1 MKFWARLRTAPRRLW
16 VALFYRWLCVYCDR
30 WSGEHVVY
38 CRRCRD
44 KHAAEVR

>member
-30 WSGEHVVY
+30 WSGGSLI
-38 CRRCRD
+38 CRWCRA
-44 KHAAEVR
+44 KHASEVR